1 MYNNEPKDDILHNWK
16 ISLPIREIAML
27 SPHEFFE
34 QWPILKSQAAIVLVI
49 LLFSYKHN
57 GFMGLIIFL

>member
-1 MYNNEPKDDILHNWK
+1 MHNNEPKDDVLYHWK

-34 QWPILKSQAAIVLVI
+34 QWPILKTRAAIDLVR
-49 LLFSYKHN
+49 
-57 GFMGLIIFL
+57 